1 MKIKMR
7 TNLSLIRTQ
16 ECQINVQREV
26 FEILVLQ
33 SISQMALFDFAN
45 RLLQRDSYFSGVHIS
60 VNMILMGHILDIHRL
75 FSQLLQDTAVRCYIG
90 FPLKARAKM
99 QSRTTFE
106 FAVTVSLFSMKCHGL
121 WTLKIQCQNL
131 HAFSFQTKKNMQN
144 CTIAHCSYLGLNF
157 RRYSEEIVINTNYLT
172 QLSSMSATWQ
182 QQFDGRDLSLTSY
195 IFQKLF
201 LIIQSCLLKLY

>member
-131 HAFSFQTKKNMQN
+131 HAFSFQTKKKYVELYNSTLLLSRTELQKV
-144 CTIAHCSYLGLNF
+144 F
-157 RRYSEEIVINTNYLT
+157 RRNRN
-172 QLSSMSATWQ
+172 
-182 QQFDGRDLSLTSY
+182 
-195 IFQKLF
+195 
-201 LIIQSCLLKLY
+201 